1 MATTAADRAGAERG
15 VPVREGEYG
24 ARVVA
29 VEPGGIELIPAQER
43 HGRPRQLLWTWSS
56 PNLEFATIFVGV
68 LPIALFGGGFW
79 ATLLGV
85 AIGTGLG
92 SLTLG
97 ILSAWGPRF
106 GVPQMVQSR
115 GAFGY
120 LGNLLPAGLNTVTA
134 GVGWF
139 AVNSVSGAFALE
151 TFTGLVG
158 WGHLSFQVALG
169 IVVLLQVVVAFG
181 GYNMVHSVER
191 LLLPFLA
198 GVFGAATVY
207 ILAESHPGAGFN
219 AHAPAAF
226 GGASGAFL
234 LAVFIAYGYAVG
246 WNPYASD
253 YSRYLPE
260 HTSRARVALAA
271 GMGVF
276 LSCVVL
282 EIAGAGLAT
291 VAGTSWGPNDVPTAQ
306 FIKPLPHVLAI
317 LSTLGIA
324 VGAVAANALNVYSAA
339 MSFLTLGIR
348 LGWRQRRAVV
358 ALLFGFVGFL
368 VARTGDT
375 GPGSKYEDF
384 LLLITYWI
392 APFLAVVLVDYAVR
406 RGRYAQRAFFDA
418 RHNPWHGAASM
429 ACGIAASV
437 PFWNQSLWQGPF
449 ALHHP
454 EFGDLSFAVGFAV
467 AAVIHL
473 SLLRAVGPDR
483 AAAAP

>member
-1 MATTAADRAGAERG
+1 MSTSTPERVAVESG
-15 VPVREGEYG
+15 VPVREGQYG
-24 ARVVA
+24 DRVVA
-29 VEPGGIELIPAQER
+29 VEPGGIEFIPTTER
-43 HGRPRQLLWTWSS
+43 HGRPRQLFWTWSS
-56 PNLEFATIFVGV
+56 PNLEFATIYVGV
-68 LPIALFGGGFW
+68 LPIVLFGGGFW
-79 ATLLGV
+79 PTVIGIV
-85 AIGTGLG
+85 IGTALG
-92 SLTLG
+92 SATLG

-115 GAFGY
+115 GAFGF

-158 WGHLSFQVALG
+158 WGHLSFEWALA
-169 IVVLLQVVVAFG
+169 IVVLVQVVVAFG
-181 GYNMVHSVER
+181 GYNMVHSFEK
-191 LLLPFLA
+191 LLLPFLG
-198 GVFGAATVY
+198 GVFIAATIY
-207 ILAESHPGAGFN
+207 ILAQSHPGTGFN
-219 AHAPAAF
+219 AHAPVAF
-226 GGASGAFL
+226 GGAGGAFL

-253 YSRYLPE
+253 YTRYLPE
-260 HTSRARVALAA
+260 ATSGARVAWAS

-276 LSCVVL
+276 VSCVVL

-291 VAGTSWGPNDVPTAQ
+291 VAGTHWGPSDVPTAQ
-306 FIKPLPHVLAI
+306 FTMPLPHLLAI

-348 LGWRQRRAVV
+348 LGFRQRRAIV

-368 VARTGDT
+368 VARTGNA

-392 APFLAVVLVDYAVR
+392 APFIAVVLVDYAVR
-406 RGRYAQRAFFDA
+406 RGRYSEREFYDV
-418 RHNPWHGAASM
+418 RHNTWRGVVSM
-429 ACGIAASV
+429 ACGIGASV

-449 ALHHP
+449 ASGHP
-454 EFGDLSFAVGFAV
+454 QFGDLSFLVGFAV
-467 AAVIHL
+467 AAAVHRT
-473 SLLRAVGPDR
+473 LLRTMAKTTPLASG
-483 AAAAP
+483 